1 MVTVSRSFD
10 SGALMAGFLTLA
22 RRADVVQRALRTSL
36 LVGTILM
43 LINHG
48 DALMV
53 GDVDGA
59 RLLRIVL
66 TFLVPYGVATYASV
80 QALRQP

>member
-1 MVTVSRSFD
+1 
-10 SGALMAGFLTLA
+10 MAGFFALA
-22 RRADVVQRALRTSL
+22 RRADVVRRALRTAL

-48 DALMV
+48 DALVV
-53 GDVDGA
+53 GDVDGP

-80 QALRQP
+80 QALRQS

>member
-1 MVTVSRSFD
+1 
-10 SGALMAGFLTLA
+10 MAGFLTLA
-22 RRADVVQRALRTSL
+22 SRADVVRRALRTAL
-36 LVGTILM
+36 LVGTLLM

-48 DALMV
+48 DALMA
-53 GDVDGA
+53 GDVDGM

-80 QALRQP
+80 QALRKL